1 MAIKTKKLT
10 VAEICKLNVELNA
23 EKGLLSERL
32 PMVFKYHLSKVAET
46 AATEQAA
53 VNKLRDEAITAAGTK
68 NEQGGFKIEQFITI
82 ENKKKGNS
90 KVENPAYTN
99 FVGEM
104 EALFSQEKEI
114 TYEEFYIDDLKN
126 VESAGTYPVFFKLLE
141 A

>member
-32 PMVFKYHLSKVAET
+32 PMVFKYHLTKVADT
-46 AATEQAA
+46 AAAEQAA
-53 VNKLRDEAITAAGTK
+53 VNKIRDEAITSAGTK
-68 NEQGGFKIEQFITI
+68 NEQGGYMIEQFI
-82 ENKKKGNS
+82 EVEVKKKVT
-90 KVENPAYTN
+90 KVPNPAYAN

-104 EALFSQEKEI
+104 EALFAQEKEI

-126 VESAGTYPVFFKLLE
+126 VESGGTFPVFFKLLE